1 MSQRHWVVVIGML
14 LALLASAPPA
24 RAQSEQQV
32 KPLGPEKP
40 FRGLFG
46 GNEADP
52 RSRQALDLRIS
63 LYGGWEESRITPVDP
78 DAVPPRLESLINM
91 TGYHAGETTSLT
103 YARRGRR
110 VSVNANAGAHL
121 RYYTEQQEF
130 TNASDWASFGFSASL
145 SPRTT
150 LSATQGV
157 TYSPYYSNGFFPL
170 LTGLTPGEPL
180 SPALDYFTFYHPNYT
195 YSTAVNLARRLTPR
209 SSFSAFYNLNY
220 VDFVERGDVT
230 FFQPFRNQ
238 MAGARYQYSFTPTF
252 GVHAGYSYVEGRY
265 GWYASQGYPV
275 TGHNIDVGVDYNKT
289 LPLGRRT
296 TFGFA
301 TGTSIVKG
309 TAAYGGDE
317 GKYYFNAQ
325 VSAYLNTALGRTWN
339 ANVNYQ
345 RGLMF
350 VQGFQEPWYSDSI
363 GARFGGYLGRRVN
376 VSAQAGWTRGT
387 GYYSAQEG
395 NIDAWTATA
404 NLQLAVTRTVALFT
418 QYFYYHYD
426 TRGQQMIPFFAAT
439 DFDRRGVR
447 AGLSLWLPLLR

>member
-1 MSQRHWVVVIGML
+1 MTTRHPVIVSVV
-14 LALLASAPPA
+14 LALLASAVPLW
-24 RAQSEQQV
+24 AQSSQQA

-52 RSRQALDLRIS
+52 RSRQALDLRVS

-103 YARRGRR
+103 YIRRGRR
-110 VSVNANAGAHL
+110 VTFNASAGGHV
-121 RYYTEQQEF
+121 RYYIDQEEF
-130 TNASDWASFGFSASL
+130 SNTSDWASVGFSASL
-145 SPRTT
+145 SPKTT

-170 LTGLTPGEPL
+170 LTGLVPGEPL
-180 SPALDYFTFYHPNYT
+180 TPALDYYTFYHPNYA
-195 YSTAVNLARRLTPR
+195 YSTAVNFARRLTPR
-209 SSFSAFYNLNY
+209 SSFSAFYNLHY
-220 VDFVERGDVT
+220 VDFLERGDVDSW
-230 FFQPFRNQ
+230 QPFRNQ

-252 GVHAGYSYVEGRY
+252 GMHAGYSYSEGRY
-265 GWYASQGYPV
+265 GWSASMAYPV

-309 TAAYGGDE
+309 TGTYTGDE
-317 GKYYFNAQ
+317 GNYHFNAHLT
-325 VSAYLNTALGRTWN
+325 AYLNTALGRTWN

-350 VQGFQEPWYSDSI
+350 VQGFQEPWFSDSV
-363 GARFGGYLGRRVN
+363 GATIGGYLGRRVN
-376 VSAQAGWTRGT
+376 VSAQAGWTNGS
-387 GYYSAQEG
+387 GYYSEQEG
-395 NIDAWTATA
+395 NIGAWTATA
-404 NLQLAVTRTVALFT
+404 NLQLAITRTVALFA

-426 TRGQQMIPFFAAT
+426 TRGQQVIPFFAAS